1 MGELGEGER
10 GQRREL
16 RRLDLPMRRVL
27 TARQCLQLVCM
38 PSSINRALVFPCL
51 LCFFLVT
58 VLATDGT
65 SADLE
70 RL

>member
-38 PSSINRALVFPCL
+38 PSSINRALVFSLSPVFL
-51 LCFFLVT
+51 LGHRARNGWDVC
-58 VLATDGT
+58 
-65 SADLE
+65 
-70 RL
+70 